1 VDVILELAENANT
14 YTLLGPDEER
24 VTDPRYVVW
33 FGPWPMPWATVVQRL
48 RLPDDGLEAAVGEI
62 RELVRSR
69 GRTSCTWEVADCATP
84 ADLRERLLEL
94 GCVPDREPYAVGMVL
109 RRPPEW
115 DETPGVVARRV
126 ETVEELRLSVE
137 IAAAAFET
145 PDHERDEILAD
156 VERRFGEQGV
166 RGATYLAWV
175 DGEPVARAY
184 AAFTEHGLLLF
195 GGGTLPG
202 SRGRGAYRALVR
214 ARWEDAVARGTPA
227 LVTHAGAMSR
237 PILRRLGFEERS
249 EISILLDRF
258 GERDPE

>member
-1 VDVILELAENANT
+1 
-14 YTLLGPDEER
+14 
-24 VTDPRYVVW
+24 
-33 FGPWPMPWATVVQRL
+33 
-48 RLPDDGLEAAVGEI
+48 
-62 RELVRSR
+62 
-69 GRTSCTWEVADCATP
+69 
-84 ADLRERLLEL
+84 
-94 GCVPDREPYAVGMVL
+94 MVL

-126 ETVEELRLSVE
+126 GTAEESGSVE

-145 PDHERDEILAD
+145 PDHERDEVLAD
-156 VERRFGEQGV
+156 VERRFREQGV
-166 RGATYLAWV
+166 RGAAYLAWV
-175 DGEPVARAY
+175 DGEPVAQAY

-202 SRGRGAYRALVR
+202 SRAAAPTARSVR
-214 ARWEDAVARGTPA
+214 TVEDAVARGTPA

-258 GERDPE
+258 GERDDPSRTEN

>member
-1 VDVILELAENANT
+1 MAV
-14 YTLLGPDEER
+14 
-24 VTDPRYVVW
+24 
-33 FGPWPMPWATVVQRL
+33 PWATVVQRL
-48 RLPDDGLEAAVGEI
+48 RLPDDGLDEAVGEI

-69 GRTSCTWEVADCATP
+69 GRAACTWEVAAAPRRRPTCASGF
-84 ADLRERLLEL
+84 LEL

-137 IAAAAFET
+137 IAAAFET
-145 PDHERDEILAD
+145 PDHERDEVLAD
-156 VERRFGEQGV
+156 VERRFREQGV

-175 DGEPVARAY
+175 DGEPVAQAY

-214 ARWEDAVARGTPA
+214 DGGRTQSPGAR
-227 LVTHAGAMSR
+227 
-237 PILRRLGFEERS
+237 RRS
-249 EISILLDRF
+249 
-258 GERDPE
+258 